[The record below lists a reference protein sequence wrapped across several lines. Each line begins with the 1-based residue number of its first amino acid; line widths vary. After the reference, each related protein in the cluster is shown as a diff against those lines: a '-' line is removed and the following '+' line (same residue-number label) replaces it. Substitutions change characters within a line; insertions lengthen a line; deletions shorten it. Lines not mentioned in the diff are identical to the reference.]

1 MTENDRD
8 DRDRNRATDKNG
20 GEIMYIWGNKFKM
33 SMSVMKL
40 NAFLELL
47 SQKYYITKMWIE
59 ILRTSLSWNNQGNAK

>member
-20 GEIMYIWGNKFKM
+20 GQIMYIWGNKFKM
-33 SMSVMKL
+33 SKSVMKL
-40 NAFLELL
+40 KALLELL

-59 ILRTSLSWNNQGNAK
+59 IFRNSLSWNNQGNAK